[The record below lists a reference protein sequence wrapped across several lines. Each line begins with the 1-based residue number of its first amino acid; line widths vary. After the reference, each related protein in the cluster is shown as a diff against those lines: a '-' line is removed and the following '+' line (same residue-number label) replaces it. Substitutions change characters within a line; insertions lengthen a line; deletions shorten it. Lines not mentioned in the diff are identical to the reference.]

1 MCIAYIYT
9 PEKISKSFFQLIH
22 SLFFSLEHSSKK
34 EKLVLNLSTNSLTA
48 KTCAVLSKVIA
59 ADHVFIEY
67 KFADCMLS
75 EDGKLNSCFIN
86 SYKN

>member
-1 MCIAYIYT
+1 MIVAL
-9 PEKISKSFFQLIH
+9 PGFV
-22 SLFFSLEHSSKK
+22 FSLEHSSKK

-75 EDGKLNSCFIN
+75 EDGKSMISFLHPF
-86 SYKN
+86 KK

>member
-1 MCIAYIYT
+1 M
-9 PEKISKSFFQLIH
+9 FLIF
-22 SLFFSLEHSSKK
+22 FFSLEHSSKK

-75 EDGKLNSCFIN
+75 EDGEFKTN
-86 SYKN
+86 

>member
-1 MCIAYIYT
+1 MGLILIKLNFEVCEQQGTCKPAYLNFYLWIN
-9 PEKISKSFFQLIH
+9 S
-22 SLFFSLEHSSKK
+22 SLPFSLEHSSKK
-34 EKLVLNLSTNSLTA
+34 EKLILNLSTNSLTA

-75 EDGKLNSCFIN
+75 EDGK
-86 SYKN
+86 